1 MALLELSFHA
11 ATLGQ
16 HTGVNVV
23 LPDSV
28 RAGERVPVLYL
39 LHGLSDDH
47 TMWSRRTSVER
58 YAAPY
63 KLAIV
68 MPDGHRSFYTD
79 MATGER
85 FFSYITE
92 ELPARMESF
101 FPVSQ
106 TREGRFIAGLSMGG
120 YGAFKAALNR
130 PGLYAAAASFS
141 GALDAPAFAT
151 RFGEAMGR
159 AIFGDAD
166 PAAAPHNLL
175 RVADILAAD
184 PTALAAC
191 PKLFQACG
199 TEDQLHA
206 ANIAF
211 RDHARALGL
220 PLHYV
225 EGPGNHEW
233 GYWDARIRDTFAW
246 LPLPENRAAVSTED
260 APPLPP
266 RILAKKA

>member
-1 MALLELSFHA
+1 MALLQLSFHA

-85 FFSYITE
+85 FFSYLTE

-106 TREGRFIAGLSMGG
+106 TREGRFVAGLSMGG

-130 PGLYAAAASFS
+130 PSLYAAAGSFS
-141 GALDAPAFAT
+141 GALDASIFSSH
-151 RFGEAMGR
+151 FGEAMGR

-166 PAAAPHNLL
+166 PTAAPHNLL
-175 RVADILAAD
+175 RIAAD
-184 PTALAAC
+184 PATC
-191 PKLFQACG
+191 PALFQACG
-199 TEDQLHA
+199 TEDFTFG
-206 ANIAF
+206 ANVAF
-211 RDHARALGL
+211 RDHARSLAL
-220 PLHYV
+220 PLHWV
-225 EGPGNHEW
+225 EGPGTHEW
-233 GYWDARIRDTFAW
+233 GYWDARVRDFLAW
-246 LPLPENRAAVSTED
+246 LPLPENASSVHTED

-266 RILAKKA
+266 SV

>member
-1 MALLELSFHA
+1 MAFLELSFHA

-16 HTGVNVV
+16 HTGVSVI

-47 TMWSRRTSVER
+47 TMWGRRTSVER

-68 MPDGHRSFYTD
+68 MPDGHRSFYTN
-79 MATGER
+79 TQSGER
-85 FFSYITE
+85 FFDYITE

-106 TREGRFIAGLSMGG
+106 ERSGRFVAGLSMGG
-120 YGAFKAALNR
+120 YGAFKVALNR
-130 PGLYAAAASFS
+130 PDLYAAAASFS
-141 GALDAPAFAT
+141 GALGTEHAAE
-151 RFGEAMGR
+151 RFSSPLALSIYGSAETALQR
-159 AIFGDAD
+159 
-166 PAAAPHNLL
+166 PHNLSL
-175 RVADILAAD
+175 VAEDVARNAASV
-184 PTALAAC
+184 PC
-191 PKLFQACG
+191 PRLYQACG
-199 TEDQLHA
+199 TEDFLYGE
-206 ANIAF
+206 NIAF
-211 RDHARALGL
+211 RDHALALGL
-220 PLHYV
+220 PLTYV
-225 EGPGNHEW
+225 ECPGTHEW
-233 GYWDARIRDTFAW
+233 GFWDARIRDTLAW

-266 RILAKKA
+266 SSPVK